1 MDNKKTIETIIYDAI
16 DDLNHL
22 IENPL
27 KKSMTT
33 RLYGDGSSLS
43 SIDLV
48 DLVIQVEERVNE
60 TFDTLISLT
69 DDKALSEERSP
80 FRNVTSLQEYLLK
93 QLEKL
98 PV

>member
-1 MDNKKTIETIIYDAI
+1 LDNKRTIKTIIYDAI

-27 KKSMTT
+27 EKSMTT
-33 RLYGDGSSLS
+33 QLYGDGSSLS

-48 DLVIQVEERVNE
+48 DLIIQVEERVNE

-69 DDKALSEERSP
+69 DDKALSEENSP
-80 FRNVTSLQEYLLK
+80 FKNVTSLQKYLLK
-93 QLEKL
+93 KL
-98 PV
+98 DKA